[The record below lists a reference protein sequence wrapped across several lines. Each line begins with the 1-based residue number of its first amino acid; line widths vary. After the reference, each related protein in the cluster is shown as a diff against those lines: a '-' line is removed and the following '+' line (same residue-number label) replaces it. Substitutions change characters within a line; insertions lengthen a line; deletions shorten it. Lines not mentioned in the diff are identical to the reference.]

1 MDQTMLLL
9 LLLMLSGKEG
19 TMQGTLKRA
28 LDFYKDNK
36 DAIQLLVKTMGAAKF
51 ETPPVSDPSDTPE
64 PNAPEEKQ
72 ESRPEADFHQ
82 TILEQFLKMQ
92 TP

>member
-1 MDQTMLLL
+1 MLLL

-19 TMQGTLKRA
+19 TMQETLKKA
-28 LDFYKDNK
+28 LDFYKENK
-36 DAIQLLVKTMGAAKF
+36 DAIQLLVKTMSVAKS
-51 ETPPVSDPSDTPE
+51 EAPPVSDPL
-64 PNAPEEKQ
+64 NAPESDAPEEEKK